1 MAGSPVPA
9 VVQAKGAETHH
20 VALLGQKARR
30 ASRSSLPESFRAT
43 AEAATRAVVVDRAGW
58 DQDAHQRPP
67 PPHLDTVQQAVVE
80 GRQAVLGYL
89 ARDGAS
95 TTRTVHPLGLAV
107 EGSVWYLVAGTDR
120 GQRTFRV
127 DRIRSVELSETAV
140 VRPPSFDLAEAWRL
154 IAADFEQARTPVR
167 ARAMVDPT
175 WLSSVRWVFAKRA
188 RIGPAASD
196 GRVEVE
202 LRSPSARALAG
213 EVAEILAGIARE
225 LAGLYLGPTEQLP
238 RAPRGGGL
246 SAAPSARG

>member
-1 MAGSPVPA
+1 VPA

-95 TTRTVHPLGLAV
+95 T
-107 EGSVWYLVAGTDR
+107 VWYLVAGTDR